1 VANLN
6 LAQKTPELL
15 QNYPNP
21 FMDGTSIEF
30 KLSKPGKY
38 VLTILDVNGRVIRI
52 LNDDDQLSVDH
63 TIYWDG
69 RDNSGKNVNSGV
81 YVYRLEG
88 SGFSQMK
95 RMVKM

>member
-1 VANLN
+1 
-6 LAQKTPELL
+6 
-15 QNYPNP
+15 
-21 FMDGTSIEF
+21 
-30 KLSKPGKY
+30 
-38 VLTILDVNGRVIRI
+38 LTILDVNGRVIRI

-81 YVYRLEG
+81 YFYRLEG
-88 SGFSQMK
+88 SGFSLMK